1 MIINYLFD
9 NSLIF
14 YGILASTTV
23 FIGYSFYK
31 YNSIWNNSRNT
42 TEIDNINPDIIAT
55 SFDDL
60 DMDFDNIESWW
71 DEFYA
76 EYLEQTTPRSV
87 TSGLTM
93 EEHKLNKLN
102 EIIDLYAEDMDY
114 HSVSIDELKDII
126 DLFPIPELYTS
137 DINEIILAIINHLHM

>member
-1 MIINYLFD
+1 MIINYLLD

-31 YNSIWNNSRNT
+31 YNSIFNNSSNT
-42 TEIDNINPDIIAT
+42 TENDYINPDIIA
-55 SFDDL
+55 SRFEDLNPPDDN
-60 DMDFDNIESWW
+60 MEFWW
-71 DEFYA
+71 DEAFY

-93 EEHKLNKLN
+93 EEYKLNKLN
-102 EIIDLYAEDMDY
+102 
-114 HSVSIDELKDII
+114 
-126 DLFPIPELYTS
+126 
-137 DINEIILAIINHLHM
+137 